1 MLSVDGLMS
10 KIAPISYKKLGKV
23 FESEGFRLLRQKGDH
38 LVYIK
43 KGILRPVV
51 IPRHE
56 NIPVF
61 IIKNNLKDGRISR
74 ERYLELLEQV

>member
-1 MLSVDGLMS
+1 MLSLDRRMS
-10 KIAPISYKKLGKV
+10 KIVPLSYKKLCKV
-23 FESEGFRLLRQKGDH
+23 FESEGFKLLRQKGDH

-43 KGILRPVV
+43 KGIPRPVV

-74 ERYLELLEQV
+74 ERYLELLEHI

>member
-1 MLSVDGLMS
+1 MPRITPV
-10 KIAPISYKKLGKV
+10 SYKKLCKI
-23 FESEGFRLLRQKGDH
+23 FELEGFKLLRQKGDH

-61 IIKNNLKDGRISR
+61 IIENNLRDGRISR
-74 ERYLELLEQV
+74 ERYLELLEKV

>member
-1 MLSVDGLMS
+1 MPR
-10 KIAPISYKKLGKV
+10 ITPISYKKLCKI
-23 FESEGFRLLRQKGDH
+23 FELEGFKLLRQKGDH

-56 NIPVF
+56 NIPEF

>member
-1 MLSVDGLMS
+1 MPRITS
-10 KIAPISYKKLGKV
+10 ISYKKLCKI
-23 FESEGFRLLRQKGDH
+23 FELEGFKLLRQKGDH

>member
-1 MLSVDGLMS
+1 LLSLDRLMS
-10 KIAPISYKKLGKV
+10 KIVPIAYKKLCKV
-23 FESEGFRLLRQKGDH
+23 FESEGFKLLRQKGDH

-61 IIKNNLKDGRISR
+61 IIKNNLRDGRISR
-74 ERYLELLEQV
+74 ERYLELLEKI

>member
-1 MLSVDGLMS
+1 MS
-10 KIAPISYKKLGKV
+10 RIAPISYTKLCKV
-23 FESEGFRLLRQKGDH
+23 FEKEGFKLLRQKGDH

-61 IIKNNLKDGRISR
+61 IIENNLRDGRISR
-74 ERYLELLEQV
+74 ERYLELLEKV